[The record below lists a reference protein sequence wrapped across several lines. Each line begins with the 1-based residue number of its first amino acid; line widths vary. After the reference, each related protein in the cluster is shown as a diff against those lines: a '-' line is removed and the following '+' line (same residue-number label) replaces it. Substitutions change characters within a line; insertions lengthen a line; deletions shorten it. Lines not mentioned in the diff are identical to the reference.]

1 LATLRR
7 MSDPEGERGEQD
19 ERLDQHER
27 RLTELEIEAAFR
39 RQTSDDLDEVI
50 REQGRRIDAL
60 ERRIA
65 ELLELSSR
73 TGPGERSEE
82 GPDDPE

>member
-1 LATLRR
+1 
-7 MSDPEGERGEQD
+7 MSEDKPSETA

-39 RQTSDDLDEVI
+39 RQSSDDLDEVV

-65 ELLELSSR
+65 ELLELTNAR
-73 TGPGERSEE
+73 GDE
-82 GPDDPE
+82 

>member
-1 LATLRR
+1 
-7 MSDPEGERGEQD
+7 MSDADKPND
-19 ERLDQHER
+19 PAERLDRHER

-39 RQTSDDLDEVI
+39 RQSSDDLDEVV

-65 ELLELSSR
+65 ELLELSSTR
-73 TGPGERSEE
+73 HPDEE
-82 GPDDPE
+82 

>member
-1 LATLRR
+1 
-7 MSDPEGERGEQD
+7 MSDADQPSEPQ
-19 ERLDQHER
+19 RLDRHEH

-39 RQTSDDLDEVI
+39 RAASDDLDEVV

-65 ELLELSSR
+65 ELLERSR
-73 TGPGERSEE
+73 DEPTRDELP
-82 GPDDPE
+82 

>member
-1 LATLRR
+1 
-7 MSDPEGERGEQD
+7 MSDADKPNEQA
-19 ERLDQHER
+19 RLDQHEH

-39 RQTSDDLDEVI
+39 RQSSDDLDEVV

-65 ELLELSSR
+65 ELLELSS
-73 TGPGERSEE
+73 GPRNDNGADD
-82 GPDDPE
+82 GPTD

>member
-1 LATLRR
+1 
-7 MSDPEGERGEQD
+7 MSDRSENE

-39 RQTSDDLDEVI
+39 RQTSDDLDEVV

-65 ELLELSSR
+65 ELLELSTR
-73 TGPGERSEE
+73 PGPDE
-82 GPDDPE
+82 GPESDD

>member
-1 LATLRR
+1 
-7 MSDPEGERGEQD
+7 MSDTDKPSEHT

-39 RQTSDDLDEVI
+39 RQNSDDLDDVV

-65 ELLELSSR
+65 ELLELSSSS
-73 TGPGERSEE
+73 GPEE
-82 GPDDPE
+82 

>member
-1 LATLRR
+1 
-7 MSDPEGERGEQD
+7 MSDHSENEA
-19 ERLDQHER
+19 RLDQHER

-39 RQTSDDLDEVI
+39 RQNSDDLDEVV

-65 ELLELSSR
+65 ELLELSS
-73 TGPGERSEE
+73 TRSPEE
-82 GPDDPE
+82 

>member
-1 LATLRR
+1 
-7 MSDPEGERGEQD
+7 MSDDADQHAGHAGHS
-19 ERLDQHER
+19 ERLDEHER

-39 RQTSDDLDEVI
+39 RQSSDDLDEVV

-65 ELLELSSR
+65 ELIELSLSR
-73 TGPGERSEE
+73 
-82 GPDDPE
+82 GPDE

>member
-1 LATLRR
+1 
-7 MSDPEGERGEQD
+7 MSEGDGRLDPTG
-19 ERLDQHER
+19 RLDQHER

-39 RQTSDDLDEVI
+39 RQASDDLDEVV

-65 ELLELSSR
+65 ELLELTSR
-73 TGPGERSEE
+73 PA
-82 GPDDPE
+82 D

>member
-1 LATLRR
+1 
-7 MSDPEGERGEQD
+7 MSDHSEND

-39 RQTSDDLDEVI
+39 RQNSDDLDEVV

-65 ELLELSSR
+65 ELLELSS
-73 TGPGERSEE
+73 TRSPEE
-82 GPDDPE
+82 

>member
-1 LATLRR
+1 
-7 MSDPEGERGEQD
+7 MSDPEKPSEQA

-39 RQTSDDLDEVI
+39 RQSSDDLDEVV
-50 REQGRRIDAL
+50 RAQGQRIDAL

-65 ELLELSSR
+65 ELLELSTR
-73 TGPGERSEE
+73 PGPSD
-82 GPDDPE
+82 GPDDRGD

>member
-1 LATLRR
+1 
-7 MSDPEGERGEQD
+7 MSDSEKD

-39 RQTSDDLDEVI
+39 RQNSDDLDEVV

-65 ELLELSSR
+65 ELLELSS
-73 TGPGERSEE
+73 TRSPEE
-82 GPDDPE
+82 

>member
-1 LATLRR
+1 
-7 MSDPEGERGEQD
+7 MSDSDKPSEH

-39 RQTSDDLDEVI
+39 RQASDDLDEVV

-65 ELLELSSR
+65 ELLELSNTR
-73 TGPGERSEE
+73 GEE
-82 GPDDPE
+82 

>member
-1 LATLRR
+1 
-7 MSDPEGERGEQD
+7 MSDDADQHARPA

-39 RQTSDDLDEVI
+39 RQSSDDLDEVV

-65 ELLELSSR
+65 ELLELSGGAE
-73 TGPGERSEE
+73 TDER
-82 GPDDPE
+82 PELDE

>member
-1 LATLRR
+1 
-7 MSDPEGERGEQD
+7 MSDHSDNEA
-19 ERLDQHER
+19 RLDQHER

-39 RQTSDDLDEVI
+39 RQSSDDLDEVV

-65 ELLELSSR
+65 ELLELSAGAGS
-73 TGPGERSEE
+73 GPEA
-82 GPDDPE
+82 GPDDLEE

>member
-1 LATLRR
+1 
-7 MSDPEGERGEQD
+7 MSDADKPREQA

-27 RLTELEIEAAFR
+27 RLTELEIEASFR
-39 RQTSDDLDEVI
+39 RQTSDDLDEVV

-65 ELLELSSR
+65 ELLELSSA
-73 TGPGERSEE
+73 RSPEE
-82 GPDDPE
+82 

>member
-1 LATLRR
+1 
-7 MSDPEGERGEQD
+7 MNDSDKPSEH

-39 RQTSDDLDEVI
+39 RQASDDLDEVV

-65 ELLELSSR
+65 ELLELSNTR
-73 TGPGERSEE
+73 GEE
-82 GPDDPE
+82 

>member
-1 LATLRR
+1 MRDA
-7 MSDPEGERGEQD
+7 DPDPDKHAQPT
-19 ERLDQHER
+19 ERLDHHER

-39 RQTSDDLDEVI
+39 RQNSDDLDEVV

-65 ELLELSSR
+65 ELLELSA
-73 TGPGERSEE
+73 GPGPNE
-82 GPDDPE
+82 GPE

>member
-1 LATLRR
+1 VRHGRTLIET
-7 MSDPEGERGEQD
+7 MSDQD
-19 ERLDQHER
+19 KPSDTSERLEQHER

-39 RQTSDDLDEVI
+39 RQASDDLDEVV

-65 ELLELSSR
+65 ELLELSNAR
-73 TGPGERSEE
+73 GDE
-82 GPDDPE
+82 